1 MSPLILCI
9 LILVLG
15 LALIFLEMFIPSAG
29 VLSVLA
35 GTAILTAVVLA
46 YVKCGGATGT
56 IFTLATVVIVPTVVG
71 VALRWYPNTPL
82 GRLIIY
88 RPPTQDEVNP
98 SYDRSPDGQLLKGQ
112 IGKAKTPLL
121 PGGSVKIDGTTY
133 DAVSENEPI
142 ERGEIVLVVRT
153 EGKHLVV
160 RKVSGEL
167 PANEA
172 PATEQGAREPS
183 LNSLDIDPFEDPL
196 A

>member
-9 LILVLG
+9 LILALG

-35 GTAILTAVVLA
+35 GAAILTAIVLA
-46 YVKCGGATGT
+46 YIRCGATTGT
-56 IFTLATVVIVPTVVG
+56 LFTLATVVIVPLVVG
-71 VALRWYPNTPL
+71 VALRWYPDTPL

-88 RPPTQDEVNP
+88 QPPTPEEVTP

-121 PGGSVKIDGTTY
+121 PGGSVKIEGTTY
-133 DAVSENEPI
+133 DATSEGEPI
-142 ERGEIVLVVRT
+142 ERGEIVLVVRA

-167 PANEA
+167 SEGSSANTDETA
-172 PATEQGAREPS
+172 SAV
-183 LNSLDIDPFEDPL
+183 NSLDIDPFEDPL
-196 A
+196 G